1 MDRQEGFNL
10 GLPAAWSFRR
20 ADDVA
25 TTKLRSWRLAA
36 LLALVICGCSG
47 SVKKMVECPS
57 PDRKLVAILYNVSG
71 GGATGYDYYR
81 VRVQGAKQSFDPD
94 GYDFQMVDGWGVILE
109 WTDNRHL
116 TITHANYPY
125 EKRYRAS
132 RKEFDELGISL
143 ELIKGPTE
151 GYNLVSPL
159 VNTCVGG

>member
-1 MDRQEGFNL
+1 M
-10 GLPAAWSFRR
+10 GLNPGTLAAMGLRR
-20 ADDVA
+20 AHGLA
-25 TTKLRSWRLAA
+25 IARLRSWPLAP
-36 LLALVICGCSG
+36 LLALLICGCSG
-47 SVKKMVECPS
+47 SVKKMAECPS

-71 GGATGYDYYR
+71 GGAAGYDYYR

-151 GYNLVSPL
+151 GFNLVSPL